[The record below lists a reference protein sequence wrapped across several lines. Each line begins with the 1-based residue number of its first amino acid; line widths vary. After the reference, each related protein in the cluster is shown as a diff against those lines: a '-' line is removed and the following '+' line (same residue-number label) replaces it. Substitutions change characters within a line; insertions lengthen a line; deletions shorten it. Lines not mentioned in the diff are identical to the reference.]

1 MYVNELN
8 SHIIPV
14 KFEYH
19 APASLEEAV
28 ELLSRYGDEA
38 SLLAGGT
45 DLIVNMKQ
53 RLVQPK
59 HIISIK
65 NITELLGVEARRNGI
80 HIGAATKL
88 RTIERSD
95 LIRERLPIL
104 REAVKHIGSVQ
115 IRNLGT
121 MGGNL
126 CNANPCADT
135 ATPLVVLGARA
146 KLVGPGGGRVV
157 PMENFFIGS
166 GKTILKPN
174 EILSEV
180 VSSPLAEGI
189 GTSYIK
195 VGWTSFDIGTVN
207 VAVVLKREGG
217 VVGDCRIALGACAP
231 TPMRLHRAEEFLKGK
246 EPTGDAIEATAKIAS
261 EYITPRA
268 RWRRAPPEYRREVSR
283 TLTRDALTIANERA
297 GRRMKA

>member
-8 SHIIPV
+8 SHILPV

-45 DLIVNMKQ
+45 DLLVNMKQ
-53 RLVQPK
+53 RLVEPK

-65 NITELLGVEARRNGI
+65 NIKELVGVEERGDGI
-80 HIGAATKL
+80 RIGAATKL

-95 LIRERLPIL
+95 LIREKLPIL
-104 REAVKHIGSVQ
+104 PEAIKHIGSVQ

-121 MGGNL
+121 IGGNL
-126 CNANPCADT
+126 CNANPCADSS
-135 ATPLVVLGARA
+135 TPLVVLGAKA
-146 KLVGPGGGRVV
+146 KLVGPEGGRVV

-166 GKTILKPN
+166 GKTILKSN
-174 EILSEV
+174 ELLFEILSP
-180 VSSPLAEGI
+180 PLAEGI

-207 VAVVLKREGG
+207 VAVVLKREGE

-231 TPMRLHRAEEFLKGK
+231 TPMRLHKAEEFLKGK
-246 EPTGDAIEATAKIAS
+246 EPTGNAIEEAANIAS
-261 EYITPRA
+261 EYIKHRA

-283 TLTRDALTIANERA
+283 TLTRDALMIASERA
-297 GRRMKA
+297 GRRPKA